1 VNVNHESLIF
11 DCPGIYDLDGIMYE
25 SISGIQMRD
34 VSQGRLHP
42 PQWIKA

>member
-1 VNVNHESLIF
+1 
-11 DCPGIYDLDGIMYE
+11 MYE